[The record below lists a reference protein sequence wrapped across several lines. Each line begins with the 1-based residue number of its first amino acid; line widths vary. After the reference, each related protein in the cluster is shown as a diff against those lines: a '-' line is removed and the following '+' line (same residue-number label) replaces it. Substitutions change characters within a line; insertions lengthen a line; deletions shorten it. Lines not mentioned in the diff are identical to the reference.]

1 MSTRAAT
8 ALMDRRR
15 AVRHARH
22 RRRRTVL
29 LGLVAG
35 SAIVAGGWWLGTG
48 PLLSV
53 TSITISGYRQ
63 PDQASVIRTVQIAAR
78 RGTMLKLPTV
88 SVREALAGYPW
99 VQDISLHHNWL
110 RGIDVRIVQATPAA
124 IAVTGDGRRL
134 VVSQTGRVLGDAGE
148 IRDLPTYP
156 VPALK
161 VGAWLRG
168 PAQRA
173 PFEVLTAMSP
183 ELGRRIQD
191 LRLERGVVIG
201 RLVTGAELKLGPPR
215 QLWAK
220 GRAIEAV
227 LNSPKI
233 AEKLATAGYL
243 DVSAPKQPTLGG
255 FPSDAPIVPSTIGQ
269 PLTTG

>member
-1 MSTRAAT
+1 
-8 ALMDRRR
+8 
-15 AVRHARH
+15 
-22 RRRRTVL
+22 
-29 LGLVAG
+29 VAG
-35 SAIVAGGWWLGTG
+35 SAVVAGGWWLGTG

-53 TSITISGYRQ
+53 TSVKISGYRQ
-63 PDQASVIRTVQIAAR
+63 ADQAMVMRTIRIAAR

-88 SVREALAGYPW
+88 AVREALVRYPW
-99 VQDISLHHNWL
+99 VQDVSLHHNWL

-134 VVSQTGRVLGDAGE
+134 VISDAGRVLGDAGE
-148 IRDLPTYP
+148 IRNLPTYR
-156 VPALK
+156 VPALT
-161 VGAWLRG
+161 VGTWLRG

-173 PFEVLTAMSP
+173 PFEFLTAMSP
-183 ELGRRIQD
+183 QSARRVQN

-201 RLVTGAELKLGPPR
+201 RLATGAELKLGPPR

-220 GRAIEAV
+220 ARAVEAV
-227 LNSPKI
+227 LDSPKI

-243 DVSAPKQPTLGG
+243 DVSAPRQPTLGG
-255 FPSDAPIVPSTIGQ
+255 LPSDTPTAPSTVGQ